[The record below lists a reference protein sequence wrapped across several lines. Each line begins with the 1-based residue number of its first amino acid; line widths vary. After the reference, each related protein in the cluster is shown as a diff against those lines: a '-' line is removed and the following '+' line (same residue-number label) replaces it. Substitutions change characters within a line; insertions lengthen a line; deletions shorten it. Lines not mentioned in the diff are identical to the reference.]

1 MKEAESLYLT
11 QRDLAFFDGNFLTL

>member
-1 MKEAESLYLT
+1 MKEAESLYLI